1 MAEKIVLATHNAG
14 KIREFK
20 SILEPLGYEA
30 VSVHDVIADITEPE
44 ETGTTFAE
52 NALLKA
58 TYYMKA
64 TGLPCLAD
72 DSGIAGAALGGRPG
86 VYSACYAGP
95 TATMKPITRSSLPTW
110 PPFRRNS
117 GRSTTSVPSSSSG
130 RTAGR

>member
-30 VSVHDVIADITEPE
+30 VSVHDIIADITEPE
-44 ETGTTFAE
+44 ETGKTFAE

-72 DSGIAGAALGGRPG
+72 DSGIAADALGGRPG
-86 VYSACYAGP
+86 VYSARYAGP
-95 TATMKPITRSSLPTW
+95 DCDDEANNQKYHIQNHGDCRQ
-110 PPFRRNS
+110 
-117 GRSTTSVPSSSSG
+117 
-130 RTAGR
+130 